1 MKRFLLILTVV
12 LALVPVVRAQD
23 AARLY
28 KTAMNTEMVDG
39 DLKAAIE
46 QYEKVVAANDRALAA
61 QALLRMA
68 ECYQKLGAAEATSV
82 YERIVRDFGDQT
94 ATAALAKARLSIG
107 TARSASTGLTTQVV
121 SGGGDDVSLDGMH
134 FSTNVNDQKGDQSL
148 GLRDVATGAIRSL
161 QVIKPTDIESYPLRS
176 AFSADG
182 RQLAVEWYFDSDY
195 RGRLWTVATAGT
207 SPVRP
212 RVLVDN
218 PEIAA
223 ISPFD
228 WSRDSRWIAVQVKR
242 KDLGA
247 QIGLVSVED
256 GSLRV
261 LRSLDW
267 IGATQ
272 MAFSRDG
279 KFLAYDRPSA
289 EGDIERDVFAIAVDG
304 TREVPVVVHP
314 GDDRLVG
321 WSPDGQRLLFS
332 SNRGGTVGLWAV
344 TFTAESLPPTA
355 EFLSEFGNSRAIGL
369 TDSGTLYYKT
379 LHGGADVFVAP
390 FDAGSKQ
397 TSSAPARAIRQFSG
411 LNQMPEWSADG
422 KYLAYVSK
430 RDPVVPSPVTIV
442 ISSSETGAVVRE
454 LRPKL
459 SYLAYPRWS
468 PDGRTFV
475 ARGAD
480 MKGRSGI
487 VKFDAT
493 TGDASLVVPNE
504 VCSGIPSWTAAPNG
518 SFFCFDFEG
527 KRILQVDAE
536 SGAVRR
542 AIPSSWQ
549 AAAVSPDGQSPGHR

>member
-1 MKRFLLILTVV
+1 
-12 LALVPVVRAQD
+12 
-23 AARLY
+23 
-28 KTAMNTEMVDG
+28 
-39 DLKAAIE
+39 
-46 QYEKVVAANDRALAA
+46 
-61 QALLRMA
+61 
-68 ECYQKLGAAEATSV
+68 
-82 YERIVRDFGDQT
+82 
-94 ATAALAKARLSIG
+94 
-107 TARSASTGLTTQVV
+107 
-121 SGGGDDVSLDGMH
+121 MH
-134 FSTNVNDQKGDQSL
+134 FSTDVNDQKGDQNL

-161 QVIKPTDIESYPLRS
+161 QVIKPAGIESYPLRS

-242 KDLGA
+242 KDLSA
-247 QIGLVSVED
+247 QMGLVSVED

-279 KFLAYDRPSA
+279 KFLAYDCPSA

-321 WSPDGQRLLFS
+321 WSPDWQRLLFS

-390 FDAGSKQ
+390 FDAGSSRRRPHRRGRFVNSAGSTRCPNGRLMESIWPTSRSAIRWSRPQ
-397 TSSAPARAIRQFSG
+397 SPSSSARQ
-411 LNQMPEWSADG
+411 
-422 KYLAYVSK
+422 
-430 RDPVVPSPVTIV
+430 RR
-442 ISSSETGAVVRE
+442 VR
-454 LRPKL
+454 
-459 SYLAYPRWS
+459 SFAS
-468 PDGRTFV
+468 C
-475 ARGAD
+475 
-480 MKGRSGI
+480 GRSS
-487 VKFDAT
+487 VPRLPA
-493 TGDASLVVPNE
+493 LVAGWPDIR
-504 VCSGIPSWTAAPNG
+504 GTRRRH
-518 SFFCFDFEG
+518 EG
-527 KRILQVDAE
+527 T
-536 SGAVRR
+536 VR
-542 AIPSSWQ
+542 
-549 AAAVSPDGQSPGHR
+549 HREIRCGNR